1 MQRTQHAS
9 VSLMHVTCDLPDES
23 CESGGEVRG
32 GGGGAEGPGQKG
44 ELATGGG
51 SAVTATNA
59 AAAGQRTDPDSRPCI
74 SRHAQQGHAEGRRS
88 CPRSAWSLPRHEKRA
103 DKHAHAEGEGQA
115 EGVEEE
121 VVEEGLAPGQRRGS
135 VEEVETRAL
144 RMFAEHRATPRAPAQ
159 TRAAAVFP
167 AANWE
172 DSDADVPDV
181 EREGISKGEGQA
193 EGVEEVVVEREGI
206 STYQQDEYACLV
218 SNHWLYQGVH
228 I

>member
-1 MQRTQHAS
+1 
-9 VSLMHVTCDLPDES
+9 
-23 CESGGEVRG
+23 
-32 GGGGAEGPGQKG
+32 
-44 ELATGGG
+44 
-51 SAVTATNA
+51 
-59 AAAGQRTDPDSRPCI
+59 
-74 SRHAQQGHAEGRRS
+74 
-88 CPRSAWSLPRHEKRA
+88 
-103 DKHAHAEGEGQA
+103 
-115 EGVEEE
+115 VEEE

-181 EREGISKGEGQA
+181 EREGIS
-193 EGVEEVVVEREGI
+193 
-206 STYQQDEYACLV
+206 TYQQDEYACLV